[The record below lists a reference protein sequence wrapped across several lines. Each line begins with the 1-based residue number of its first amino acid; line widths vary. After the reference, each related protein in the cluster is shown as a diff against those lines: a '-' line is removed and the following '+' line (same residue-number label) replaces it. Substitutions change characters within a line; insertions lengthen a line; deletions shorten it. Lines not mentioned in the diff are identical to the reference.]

1 MPVLQKLAVVSALAL
16 GAATT
21 QAADV
26 NVVYSNVTGDEINT
40 VHYAYDGVF
49 PQPYQAWTDA
59 TAYWYVAGDIRSIVF
74 EFDRVY
80 TVKSFVASLD
90 NNDSYAIEFSLDGQA
105 WGSTVDVAASE
116 GTVNWGMDL
125 FERSVVPTPARYA
138 RVYATSGD
146 DMYSVG
152 ELQVLAAVPE
162 PEAYAMLMAGLGLLG
177 AVARRRRR

>member
-1 MPVLQKLAVVSALAL
+1 MVMGDVTDGLQ
-16 GAATT
+16 
-21 QAADV
+21 
-26 NVVYSNVTGDEINT
+26 Y
-40 VHYAYDGVF
+40 VHDGVF
-49 PQPYQAWTDA
+49 PLPFQAWTDA
-59 TAYWYVAGDIRSIVF
+59 TAYWNGAGESRSIVF
-74 EFDRVY
+74 EFDGVY

-90 NNDSYAIEFSLDGQA
+90 NNDSYAIEFSLDGLA

-116 GTVNWGMDL
+116 GAVYWGMDL
-125 FERSVVPTPARYA
+125 FERSVAPTSAHYA

-177 AVARRRRR
+177 AVARRRRQ